1 MRYRKIA
8 LTAAAAGLMAVG
20 FAAPSQAA
28 LTTFCDGVAADVT
41 VPGDLVVAANKSCE
55 LTNVTINGNVT
66 VRADAN
72 LLLDGSTVNGN
83 VRVLANGFGDL
94 VGTSVTGTTV
104 LNAAYG
110 VYTEE
115 SALGNN
121 VTSTDSGFFYSVGS
135 NHARSVTST
144 NGETFIESGWVSR
157 NLATTGDTLTDVY
170 DTVIEGTYSVTGA
183 EQGAILCLSEV
194 DGDATFSGTPG
205 DMQAILQIGAS
216 APLTGCGFNV
226 FGGDLSVTDNMAESY
241 VSDNV
246 VRGDLTCSGNTP
258 ATVAENNRVR
268 GEDNCESAMAAAS
281 ARSSMRSDVA
291 ADRKAEV
298 KADAEA
304 RSEVA
309 EDAAEAAGPA
319 FS

>member
-41 VPGDLVVAANKSCE
+41 VPGDLVVAAGKSCE
-55 LTNVTINGNVT
+55 LTNVVINGNVT
-66 VRADAN
+66 VRNDAN

-83 VRVLANGFGDL
+83 VRVNTNGFAD
-94 VGTSVTGTTV
+94 VVATSVTGTTTLV
-104 LNAAYG
+104 AAYG
-110 VYTEE
+110 TYAEDST
-115 SALGNN
+115 LGNN
-121 VTSTDSGFFYSVGS
+121 VTATDSGFFYSVGS
-135 NHARSVTST
+135 DHARSVTST
-144 NGETFIESGWVSR
+144 NGETFIESGWVTR

-183 EQGAILCLSEV
+183 EQGGVLCLSEV
-194 DGDATFSGTPG
+194 DGDASFSGSG
-205 DMQAILQIGAS
+205 EILQIGAS
-216 APLTGCGFNV
+216 APLTGCGFNA
-226 FGGDLSVTDNMAESY
+226 FGGDLSITGNSADVY

-246 VRGDLTCSGNTP
+246 IRGDFNVSDNTG
-258 ATVAENNRVR
+258 TVTAENNRVR
-268 GEDNCESAMAAAS
+268 GEDNSGAAAA
-281 ARSSMRSDVA
+281 ARSSLRSATPSDVA
-291 ADRKAEV
+291 ADRKAEA

-309 EDAAEAAGPA
+309 SDAAEAAGPA